1 MPMKELI
8 IQTYLIV
15 LPIFMSYVVWVLQ
28 NQKKT
33 RDANSRG
40 TMLLLREKLIEYH
53 DKYVELGYIPAW
65 VYEHFCEI
73 YQAYRDL
80 GGNGM
85 IVKMKEEIDEL
96 HLKEELA

>member
-1 MPMKELI
+1 MKELLV
-8 IQTYLIV
+8 QTYLIV

-28 NQKKT
+28 NQKKV

-73 YQAYRDL
+73 YKAYRDL

-96 HLKEELA
+96 HLKEESA